1 MTVIRNTSGPLA
13 PVCLPATSYSPGV
26 DSVATVTG
34 FGTTSAES
42 DQPSTRLLT
51 VDVNIISNSACRSK
65 NPVYSSK
72 VVDTM
77 LCASVPQGGKVV
89 QGVLCAGTDILP
101 TAQDACKRDSGGPL
115 VQAEGGKNT
124 LLGVVSWGQGCA
136 EARYPGVYTRVSK
149 YRTWIDTQI
158 GGGRKCRE

>member
-13 PVCLPATSYSPGV
+13 PVCLPSTSYNPGV

-77 LCASVPQGGKVV
+77 LCARVPQGGKVV
-89 QGVLCAGTDILP
+89 PGSIVKDTDIL

-115 VQAEGGKNT
+115 VSAEGGKNT

-136 EARYPGVYTRVSK
+136 EARYRDS
-149 YRTWIDTQI
+149 
-158 GGGRKCRE
+158 